1 MTNPRIIKDLLSLD
15 GDRVFTVTEKQFYGL
30 SHGWTHLA
38 LLDEKS
44 ILESIYDQQSRPH
57 TKAPDHRLNT
67 QPKGCT
73 CEDCQRFRKED
84 CPYPG
89 SNITMDRC
97 NSFLIDI
104 EQHDAQVAH
113 AATLAVLDKAIAK
126 ITEKT
131 KLPISTGQRLGFLES
146 IDTLECLRSIPQEPP
161 K

>member
-1 MTNPRIIKDLLSLD
+1 MTSEPQQEYIITDKQLKRLHGMMDYAADNYLSPS
-15 GDRVFTVTEKQFYGL
+15 GGYEIER
-30 SHGWTHLA
+30 A
-38 LLDEKS
+38 CR
-44 ILESIYDQQSRPH
+44 SRPL

>member
-1 MTNPRIIKDLLSLD
+1 MTSEPQQEYIITDKQLKRLHGMMDYAADNYLSPS
-15 GDRVFTVTEKQFYGL
+15 GGYEIER
-30 SHGWTHLA
+30 A
-38 LLDEKS
+38 CR
-44 ILESIYDQQSRPH
+44 SRPL

-104 EQHDAQVAH
+104 EQHDAQVAR
-113 AATLAVLDKAIAK
+113 AATLAENKRLLDAIKEYARRNGYWWRVREDEQRYHWEPAK
-126 ITEKT
+126 FDE
-131 KLPISTGQRLGFLES
+131 FLKF
-146 IDTLECLRSIPQEPP
+146 LRIPQEPP